1 MAASAAGSEYH
12 ASISRTA
19 AMRHKS
25 ATDAGV
31 PCAEGPG
38 CAGLK
43 NGVAQNAH
51 ANAMFLGKCVECH
64 KRMLADLKGR
74 K

>member
-1 MAASAAGSEYH
+1 MAASAAGSKYH
-12 ASISRTA
+12 ASTSRKA
-19 AMRHKS
+19 AERHKS

-31 PCAEGPG
+31 PCVAAEGCVG
-38 CAGLK
+38 FK
-43 NGVAQNAH
+43 NGVALNAH
-51 ANAMFLGKCVECH
+51 PHPQFLSKCVECH